1 MKLYFIEYYYDGAL
15 LDVDFN
21 QLHEIF
27 WTRAECEVEDCK
39 RGKRGGIIFGG
50 KKEVIALKKVI
61 KKELGINP
69 DREGYKLKQE
79 DAK

>member
-39 RGKRGGIIFGG
+39 RGKRVPIFVLFRVEIKEG
-50 KKEVIALKKVI
+50 KEEEKE
-61 KKELGINP
+61 
-69 DREGYKLKQE
+69 
-79 DAK
+79 